1 MANTKTFQYD
11 IGSSE
16 LCGDKETG
24 IYDGDSQTVRVA
36 AGNFVDDMLVSK
48 AAVLTL
54 FKKNGRFQMQF
65 TAGDPEEIAMPCSM
79 ESGTGGKCSC
89 GDPAPSNA
97 GTVVET
103 GGPSPAEMSAR
114 VEETAAAMDEV
125 RAAMASEPACFT
137 HAPIRTEPVGVLV
150 ESESEGFSV
159 MDVAERLDAA
169 MEAQEAPKPAERPND
184 ASEPSA
190 APVAVPVAPE
200 EPSGVLL
207 TSAARELRKVP
218 LGAAVSE

>member
-1 MANTKTFQYD
+1 MTNTKTFYFGTD
-11 IGSSE
+11 SRAAVFDFE
-16 LCGDKETG
+16 GDET
-24 IYDGDSQTVRVA
+24 VKLA
-36 AGNFVDDMLVSK
+36 AVKFVDEALESE
-48 AAVLTL
+48 AAVLTA
-54 FKKNGRFQMQF
+54 FKLGGCIQMHL
-65 TAGDPEEIAMPCSM
+65 TTGKAEEIAMPCSM

-169 MEAQEAPKPAERPND
+169 MEAQEAPKPVERPND

-218 LGAAVSE
+218 LGAVVSE